1 MVDIYEKKRKNLY
14 DKDKRKG
21 REDMKRKKVIT
32 VLLCITLLG
41 TSGFTGYRIIITF
54 VIGLSFQNFSLE
66 TIQPSPP
73 DGKNPQ
79 RWFLSKRSEP
89 L

>member
-32 VLLCITLLG
+32 VLLCIMLLG
-41 TSGFTGYRIIITF
+41 TSGFTGYRI
-54 VIGLSFQNFSLE
+54 
-66 TIQPSPP
+66 
-73 DGKNPQ
+73 GKNNGKSTLQ
-79 RWFLSKRSEP
+79 TGNTAVERTVEKVAYIIDYLVQKVC
-89 L
+89 LL

>member
-41 TSGFTGYRIIITF
+41 TSGFTGYRIGKINGNTTLQT
-54 VIGLSFQNFSLE
+54 VIQ
-66 TIQPSPP
+66 Q
-73 DGKNPQ
+73 
-79 RWFLSKRSEP
+79 
-89 L
+89 